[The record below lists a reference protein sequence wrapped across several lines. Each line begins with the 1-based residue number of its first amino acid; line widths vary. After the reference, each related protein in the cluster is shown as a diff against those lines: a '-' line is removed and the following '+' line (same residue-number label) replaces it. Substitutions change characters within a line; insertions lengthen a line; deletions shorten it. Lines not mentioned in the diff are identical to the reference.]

1 MADSFNLEKTLS
13 RGVEEIVKGIL
24 KASMQNPKGSAFLA
38 RYVLASRKSAEL
50 RRRAE
55 AAGEHIPPFLIASVT
70 TRCNLRCAGCYA
82 RASGAL
88 CEHEENGLLSDGE
101 WRALFEEA
109 AGMGVGFILL
119 AGGEPLMRRGV
130 LKEAG
135 GVKSIL
141 FPVFTNATL
150 IDQGYAALFGRYR
163 NLIPVLSI
171 EGGEAET
178 DARRGAGVYRRLT
191 ESVKLLKENGILFGA
206 SVTVTKANIL
216 RVTGD
221 EFLLGLR
228 EQGFKAV
235 VYVDYVPVE
244 VEPVAL
250 APEDKERA
258 YLSDRL
264 AAIREEFSGMLFI
277 AFPGDEAASGGCL
290 AAGRGFFHINAHG
303 GAEPCPF
310 SPFSDVSVRD
320 VPLRQALK
328 SRLFTRLRE
337 GSLLTED
344 HAGGCVL
351 FEKRDQVQRL
361 LQG

>member
-1 MADSFNLEKTLS
+1 MAEAFNLDQYLT
-13 RGVEEIVKGIL
+13 RGVEDIVRGIL
-24 KASMQNPKGSAFLA
+24 KASLHNPKGSAFLA
-38 RYVLASRKSAEL
+38 RYALASRRAGEL

-55 AAGEHIPPFLIASVT
+55 EAGEHIPPFLIASIT

-82 RASGAL
+82 RANDA
-88 CEHEENGLLSDGE
+88 CCDREEGLLSDGE
-101 WRALFEEA
+101 WRAIFEEA

-130 LKEAG
+130 LEEAG
-135 GVKSIL
+135 GVKDIL

-150 IDQGYAALFGRYR
+150 IDEKYAALFCKYR

-178 DARRGAGVYRRLT
+178 DARRGTGVYRRLT
-191 ESVKLLKENGILFGA
+191 QSVKLLKENGILFGA
-206 SVTVTKANIL
+206 SVTVTKANIRNVTSDAFLQDL
-216 RVTGD
+216 RA
-221 EFLLGLR
+221 
-228 EQGFKAV
+228 QGFKAV

-244 VEPVAL
+244 GESDAL
-250 APEDKERA
+250 APEDEERA
-258 YLSDRL
+258 YLSERL
-264 AAIREEFSGMLFI
+264 ARIREEFSGLLFI

-290 AAGRGFFHINAHG
+290 AAGRGFFHINARG

-310 SPFSDVSVRD
+310 SPYSDVSVRD
-320 VPLRQALK
+320 VTLRQALK
-328 SRLFTRLRE
+328 SPLFSRLRE
-337 GSLLTED
+337 GNLLTED

-361 LQG
+361 LMG

>member
-1 MADSFNLEKTLS
+1 MAEAFNLEAYLT
-13 RGVEEIVKGIL
+13 RGVEEIVAGIL
-24 KASMQNPKGSAFLA
+24 KASLKNPKGSAFLA
-38 RYVLASRKSAEL
+38 RYALASRRAGEL

-55 AAGEHIPPFLIASVT
+55 EAGEHIPPFLIASVT

-82 RASGAL
+82 RANDA
-88 CEHEENGLLSDGE
+88 CCDREEGLLSDGE
-101 WRALFEEA
+101 WRAVFEEA

-130 LKEAG
+130 LEEAG
-135 GVKSIL
+135 GVRDIL

-150 IDQGYAALFGRYR
+150 IDGEYAALFGRCR

-178 DARRGAGVYRRLT
+178 DERRGAGVYQRLMQ
-191 ESVKLLKENGILFGA
+191 SVGLLKESGILFGA
-206 SVTVTKANIL
+206 SVTVTKANI
-216 RVTGD
+216 RNVTGD
-221 EFLLGLR
+221 EFLRDLR
-228 EQGFKAV
+228 AQGFKAV

-244 VEPVAL
+244 GESSAL
-250 APEDKERA
+250 APEDGERA
-258 YLSDRL
+258 YLSERL
-264 AAIREEFSGMLFI
+264 AHVRAEDSGLLLI

-290 AAGRGFFHINAHG
+290 AAGRGFFHINARG

-328 SRLFTRLRE
+328 SPLFTRLRD
-337 GSLLTED
+337 GNLLTED

-361 LQG
+361 LVG

>member
-1 MADSFNLEKTLS
+1 MAEAFNLEEYLT
-13 RGVEEIVKGIL
+13 RGVEDIVKGIL
-24 KASMQNPKGSAFLA
+24 KASLHNPKGSAFLV
-38 RYVLASRKSAEL
+38 RYALASRRAGEL

-55 AAGEHIPPFLIASVT
+55 EAGEHIPPFLIASVT

-82 RASGAL
+82 RANDA
-88 CEHEENGLLSDGE
+88 CCDREEGLLSDAQ
-101 WRALFEEA
+101 WCAVFEEA

-130 LKEAG
+130 LEEAG
-135 GVKSIL
+135 GVKDIL

-150 IDQGYAALFGRYR
+150 IDEGFAALFARYR

-191 ESVKLLKENGILFGA
+191 QSVGLLNENGILFGA
-206 SVTVTKANIL
+206 SVTVTKANI
-216 RVTGD
+216 RNVTSD
-221 EFLLGLR
+221 EFLHGLR
-228 EQGFKAV
+228 AQGFRAV
-235 VYVDYVPVE
+235 IYVDYVPVE
-244 VEPVAL
+244 GASDAL
-250 APEDKERA
+250 APEDEERA
-258 YLSDRL
+258 YLAERL
-264 AAIREEFSGMLFI
+264 ARIREAFSGLLFI

-290 AAGRGFFHINAHG
+290 AAGRGFFHINARG

-310 SPFSDVSVRD
+310 SPYSDVNVRD

-328 SRLFTRLRE
+328 SPLFIRLRE
-337 GSLLTED
+337 GNLLTED

-361 LQG
+361 LMG